1 MINYKL
7 SFIESPSEIEINL
20 NSSKSESN
28 RLLIIKSLS
37 DNKIELENLS
47 HANDTVLLKNLIR
60 SSSQNIWDAEDAGTT
75 MRFLT
80 SFLAITKQGVLLTG
94 TERMKKR
101 PIKILVDALNKIGA
115 EISYT
120 EKDGYPPI
128 KINRKISQ
136 IKESI
141 SIRGDISSQYIS
153 SLLMIA
159 PVLPNGLKIY
169 VMPPFYSKPY
179 VMMTLNLMKKFGIKY
194 DLSED
199 SISINNQEYKSGSYK
214 VESDWSAASY
224 WYSFI
229 SINKKLKEIK
239 LKGLRE
245 HSFQGDQ
252 VIKKIMTLFN
262 VETLYD
268 KDGIILRKKDFDCD
282 YLELDF
288 KDCPDLAQT
297 VLVVAAFHKVKLKLY
312 GVESLKIKETDRLKA
327 MSNELKKIGVNF
339 YDDNGVWTLDKRNN
353 EFSNEAS
360 IETYKDHRMAMAFAP
375 LASEINITINNPDVV
390 NKSYPTFWEDMKK
403 AGYDII

>member
-1 MINYKL
+1 
-7 SFIESPSEIEINL
+7 
-20 NSSKSESN
+20 
-28 RLLIIKSLS
+28 
-37 DNKIELENLS
+37 
-47 HANDTVLLKNLIR
+47 
-60 SSSQNIWDAEDAGTT
+60 
-75 MRFLT
+75 
-80 SFLAITKQGVLLTG
+80 
-94 TERMKKR
+94 
-101 PIKILVDALNKIGA
+101 
-115 EISYT
+115 
-120 EKDGYPPI
+120 
-128 KINRKISQ
+128 
-136 IKESI
+136 
-141 SIRGDISSQYIS
+141 
-153 SLLMIA
+153 
-159 PVLPNGLKIY
+159 
-169 VMPPFYSKPY
+169 MPPFYSKPY

-268 KDGIILRKKDFDCD
+268 KDGIILRKKDFDCE

-339 YDDNGVWTLDKRNN
+339 YDYNGVWTLDKRNN
-353 EFSNEAS
+353 ENH
-360 IETYKDHRMAMAFAP
+360 ICC
-375 LASEINITINNPDVV
+375 
-390 NKSYPTFWEDMKK
+390 
-403 AGYDII
+403 